1 MPCKKAL
8 RCNHFAEKRVGLY
21 GGCIVME
28 SQLQAEEL
36 SGRKGICT
44 KKAARM
50 SRYLRN
56 IVFYDLSEM
65 TSTGRPV
72 HVI

>member
-1 MPCKKAL
+1 
-8 RCNHFAEKRVGLY
+8 
-21 GGCIVME
+21 ME

-72 HVI
+72 HGI